1 MIELF
6 ANGRIVEGIVALV
19 ALEALALL
27 IWRAKAGSGP
37 EPLSLIANLLAG
49 SFLLLALR
57 NSLAGTSPQ
66 WIAICLIA
74 ALVAHVADLTA
85 RWGGDRRRASAKPS
99 LNATISL
106 KTPKTRDPESKR

>member
-19 ALEALALL
+19 ALEALILS
-27 IWRAKAGSGP
+27 IWRARTGGGP

-57 NSLAGTSPQ
+57 NALAGTSPR

-74 ALVAHVADLTA
+74 ALAAHVADLAA
-85 RWGGDRRRASAKPS
+85 RWDGDRGRAPANPGR
-99 LNATISL
+99 NATNSF
-106 KTPKTRDPESKR
+106 KARKPRDPRSKR